1 MPEARQKF
9 HGYSPKRSK
18 ALAAAAHQGCLDDSW
33 ATHTMAGLVLVS
45 PLVVRGALAA
55 AHALLQV
62 TGAQV
67 LGGGHFEGRG
77 LL

>member
-1 MPEARQKF
+1 
-9 HGYSPKRSK
+9 
-18 ALAAAAHQGCLDDSW
+18 
-33 ATHTMAGLVLVS
+33 MAPLVLVR
-45 PLVVRGALAA
+45 PLGVRGALAA